1 MSSQSKSSPQLTAI
15 TDTPT
20 ITFRVT
26 GMTCA
31 GCAAGL
37 QKNLAADPQ
46 VENASVSIISGLAC
60 VRTRLSAQDLID
72 RIRQRGFEATQE
84 VNSLPASAIEQQQQ
98 SAERLWKRRAVAG
111 LSLWVPL
118 ELLHWSAAALHW
130 HPQWMSLLMASGSG
144 LILLI
149 TGPGFLKSAWQAL
162 LNRTANMD
170 TLISMGAGTAW
181 LTSALIL
188 GLNLPQPTWFSEAAG
203 LLAIVSLG
211 HWLEATVTGHAG
223 SAVRDL
229 LKMQPETVNAV
240 AADGSETTVQL
251 AAVLPGRKIRI
262 RPGDRVPV
270 DGTILEGVSDL
281 DESIITGESLPVMRR
296 PGDSVVAGSVNATGQ
311 LLIAAT
317 VSGTDTTISRI
328 ARLVEQ
334 AQSGRAPIQRLADL
348 IAGFFVPAVLI
359 IALLTFIGWVLA
371 GDFAGGLA
379 AAVSVLI
386 ISCPCALGLA
396 TPIAIMAG
404 TGAASRR
411 GILIRSAEAL
421 ENAGRTGD
429 VIFDKTGTLT
439 VGRPELIR
447 LQVLPGFDQQDVL
460 SMAAA
465 VEVLSEHPAAHAVVQ
480 AARRQ
485 SLTWSPATD
494 FRAIPGIGAEGRVN
508 GHSVRI
514 ERDAQASARILI
526 DGIPAALIDLQD
538 TLRPDAAAAIT
549 TLKEMGIRVRM
560 LSGDRPHAAAAIA
573 EAAGIQR
580 TDVTADATP
589 EQKLSILRNSPPYT
603 VLAGDGL
610 NDAAALTAAPVG
622 IAIACGTGAAIQA
635 ASVIVPGNRLLAIPD
650 FLHIAR
656 ETLTVIRQNLF
667 LAFFYNGLAIP
678 LAALG
683 LLGQRGP
690 LIAAIAMALSDLA
703 VVGNALRLKRRLDAR
718 PIR

>member
-1 MSSQSKSSPQLTAI
+1 MSVQSESSSQPTA
-15 TDTPT
+15 TADAPT

-37 QKNLAADPQ
+37 QKTLAADAQ
-46 VENASVSIISGLAC
+46 IENATVSIVSGLARI
-60 VRTRLSAQDLID
+60 RTRLSAAEVIE
-72 RIRQRGFEATQE
+72 RIQQRGFDAALQL
-84 VNSLPASAIEQQQQ
+84 NSQPASAIEQQQR

-118 ELLHWSAAALHW
+118 ELLHWSATALHW
-130 HPQWMSLLMASGSG
+130 HPQWMSLLMAAGSG
-144 LILLI
+144 LVLLVA
-149 TGPGFLKSAWQAL
+149 GPGFLKSAWQAL

-170 TLISMGAGTAW
+170 TLIALGAGTAW
-181 LTSALIL
+181 LSSALIL

-211 HWLEATVTGHAG
+211 HWLEATVTSHAG

-229 LKMQPETVNAV
+229 LSMQPETVTAV
-240 AADGSETTVQL
+240 SADGTENTVPL
-251 AAVLPGRKIRI
+251 AAVMPGQRIRI

-270 DGTILEGVSDL
+270 DGTILEGLSDL
-281 DESIITGESLPVMRR
+281 DESIITGESLPVLRR
-296 PGDSVVAGSVNATGQ
+296 PGESVVAGAVNSTGQ

-317 VSGTDTTISRI
+317 VPGSETTISRI
-328 ARLVEQ
+328 AQLVEQ

-348 IAGFFVPAVLI
+348 TAGIFVPAVLI
-359 IALLTFIGWVLA
+359 IALLTLIAWILA
-371 GDFAGGLA
+371 GDLAGGLA

-411 GILIRSAEAL
+411 GILIRSAESL
-421 ENAGRTGD
+421 ERAGRTSD

-447 LQVLPGFDQQDVL
+447 LQVLPGFEQQNVL

-485 SLTWSPATD
+485 GLTWSPAAH
-494 FRAIPGIGAEGRVN
+494 FQAIPGIGAEGRVN
-508 GHSVRI
+508 GVSVRI
-514 ERDAQASARILI
+514 ERDAQASARVLI
-526 DGIPAALIDLQD
+526 NGIPAALIELQD
-538 TLRPDAAAAIT
+538 TLRPDAAAAVAA
-549 TLKEMGIRVRM
+549 LQEMGIRVQM
-560 LSGDRPHAAAAIA
+560 LSGDRPGSAAAIA
-573 EAAGIQR
+573 AAAGIQK

-589 EQKLSILRNSPPYT
+589 EQKLRILRNSPPYT
-603 VLAGDGL
+603 VMAGDGL

-622 IAIACGTGAAIQA
+622 IAVACGTGAALQA
-635 ASVIVPGNRLLAIPD
+635 ASVVVPGNRLLAIPD
-650 FLHIAR
+650 FLQIAR
-656 ETLTVIRQNLF
+656 ETLSVIRQNLF

-683 LLGQRGP
+683 ILGQRGP
-690 LIAAIAMALSDLA
+690 LIAAVAMALSDLA
-703 VVGNALRLKRRLDAR
+703 VVGNALRLKRRLDKR
-718 PIR
+718 PMR